1 VGFARTWVVV
11 PGVELCGEWISAAV
25 GIPSR
30 ARGKME
36 DGHAWPGVRRGSVGC
51 FLRWPL

>member
-11 PGVELCGEWISAAV
+11 PGVELSGEWISAAV

-30 ARGKME
+30 AGAVGRGKM
-36 DGHAWPGVRRGSVGC
+36 DMPGRELEEGRSDV
-51 FLRWPL
+51 F